1 MIEKIKN
8 NIKYIM
14 FLAAF
19 VSIGLVIPSIFGLF
33 SSEITDT
40 SIISLLY
47 YAGIILT
54 NIFILIMANKKIEE
68 INITIPLLLI
78 CIAKIISYVNGIM
91 NNQYINLVYIG
102 LYLSI
107 LILQFIKCNKKALF
121 ALYIL
126 LALAISFTIL
136 NVFTGSQLGLASL
149 ICLSMIFL
157 IIYLQKGKG
166 EE

>member
-54 NIFILIMANKKIEE
+54 NIFILIMANKKTEE

-91 NNQYINLVYIG
+91 NNQYINLVYIC

-107 LILQFIKCNKKALF
+107 LILQFIKCNKKVLF